1 MELPIQIDTV
11 SIARG
16 DQSVLKTATPSACTT
31 AAPATSSRP
40 SCGTLHDCRARNVIE
55 AIMWHGSAQSDARWT
70 VERFRQLSKADR
82 DAVVK
87 FINAI

>member
-1 MELPIQIDTV
+1 
-11 SIARG
+11 
-16 DQSVLKTATPSACTT
+16 
-31 AAPATSSRP
+31 
-40 SCGTLHDCRARNVIE
+40 
-55 AIMWHGSAQSDARWT
+55 MWHGCLREGGQSDARWT

>member
-40 SCGTLHDCRARNVIE
+40 SCGTAPPRATPAGPSSV
-55 AIMWHGSAQSDARWT
+55 SATQSDARWT

>member
-16 DQSVLKTATPSACTT
+16 DQSVLKTATPSA
-31 AAPATSSRP
+31 
-40 SCGTLHDCRARNVIE
+40 RARNVIE